1 MEDALNDQNGDGDSA
16 GSGPDC
22 VGYDEDG
29 NLVVHDGA
37 NPVEG
42 QANFQ
47 NVTFAK
53 GLRALKRMQG
63 AGPAAPEGLSHLN
76 QYFTSG
82 NSNEEGSAQLG
93 AKVFEDSMNFRT
105 DPAPILGNT

>member
-1 MEDALNDQNGDGDSA
+1 MDLTVEDALNEQNDDGDSA
-16 GSGPDC
+16 GSSPDC

-29 NLVVHDGA
+29 NPVEFDGE

-47 NVTFAK
+47 NVKLRRFKTFAK

-63 AGPAAPEGLSHLN
+63 AGAAAPGGLSHLN
-76 QYFTSG
+76 QYFTSSH
-82 NSNEEGSAQLG
+82 SNKDGS
-93 AKVFEDSMNFRT
+93 V
-105 DPAPILGNT
+105 